1 MKIRISL
8 LLLNKNYLFEFNL
21 IKIYIH
27 IVNVYISFVYIKN
40 DIKSKKII
48 FYHFNLNIVV
58 EYNVDLCYAIHFE
71 HYLYVIKKN
80 DIKINKSKNVS
91 NIKLF
96 NNIFI
101 FNDEKQIVKLKILIN
116 EYDNI

>member
-1 MKIRISL
+1 M
-8 LLLNKNYLFEFNL
+8 
-21 IKIYIH
+21 IKIYIY
-27 IVNVYISFVYIKN
+27 IVNIYISFIYIKN
-40 DIKSKKII
+40 DIKLKKII
-48 FYHFNLNIVV
+48 FRYFNLNIVV
-58 EYNVDLCYAIHFE
+58 EYNVDLYYAIHFE
-71 HYLYVIKKN
+71 YHLYAVKKN
-80 DIKINKSKNVS
+80 DIKINKLKSVS

>member
-1 MKIRISL
+1 MRISL
-8 LLLNKNYLFEFNL
+8 LLSNKNYFFEFNL

-27 IVNVYISFVYIKN
+27 IVNIHISFVCIKN
-40 DIKSKKII
+40 NIKLKKII
-48 FYHFNLNIVV
+48 SPYFNLNIVV
-58 EYNVDLCYAIHFE
+58 EYNVDLYYATHFE
-71 HYLYVIKKN
+71 HHLYIVKKN

-101 FNDEKQIVKLKILIN
+101 FNDEK
-116 EYDNI
+116 